1 MSPFITALP
10 EIRYAER
17 ISIVALVVVIH
28 AGVIGIWLMQ
38 PVPPKVVVSVMSV
51 SVQAQL
57 LAQPHP
63 VMPSLPARKEPPS
76 PESPKLESPKAE
88 PVRAPLIKKSEPEV
102 AEPVVASVATPVI
115 TNSAPVAQIVAAPV
129 IDTEPDYRANYLKN
143 PRPNYPA
150 VAQRMGWQGRVL
162 LRVEVLSEGA
172 CGEVSVLRSSGHD
185 ILDHAAMNAVRS
197 WRFVPARHGGQA
209 VTQWFSVPVVFA
221 LEGE

>member
-17 ISIVALVVVIH
+17 IRVVVVVVVIH
-28 AGVIGIWLMQ
+28 AGVIGVWLMQ
-38 PVPPKVVVSVMSV
+38 PVPPKVMVGVMAVSVLPEV
-51 SVQAQL
+51 
-57 LAQPHP
+57 HP
-63 VMPSLPARKEPPS
+63 LPAMPPLPARKEPPS
-76 PESPKLESPKAE
+76 PEPPKLESPKAE
-88 PVRAPLIKKSEPEV
+88 PVRAPVIKKSEPEV

-115 TNSAPVAQIVAAPV
+115 TSSPPVAQIVAAPV
-129 IDTEPDYRANYLKN
+129 IDTEPDYRANYLNN

-185 ILDHAAMNAVRS
+185 LLDKAATNAVRS

-209 VTQWFSVPVVFA
+209 VTQWFSVPIVFA
-221 LEGE
+221 LESGGE